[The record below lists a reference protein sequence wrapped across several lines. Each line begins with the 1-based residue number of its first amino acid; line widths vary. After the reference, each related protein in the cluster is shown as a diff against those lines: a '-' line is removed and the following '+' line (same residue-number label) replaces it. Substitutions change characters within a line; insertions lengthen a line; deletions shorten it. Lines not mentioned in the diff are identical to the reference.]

1 MLLNGADVL
10 RAFGTPEAMRPI
22 LRNGTPTEGPS
33 AARIIAGQDSA
44 AALMK

>member
-22 LRNGTPTEGPS
+22 LRNGTPTEGALRS
-33 AARIIAGQDSA
+33 QDNCRAR
-44 AALMK
+44 